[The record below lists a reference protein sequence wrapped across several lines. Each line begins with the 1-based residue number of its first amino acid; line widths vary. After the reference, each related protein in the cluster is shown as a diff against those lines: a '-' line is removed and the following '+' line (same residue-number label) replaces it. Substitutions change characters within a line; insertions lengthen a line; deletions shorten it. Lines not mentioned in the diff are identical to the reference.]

1 MTRTTAPRRALRDL
15 SLASLLTLAAAAP
28 TLAADGAAVYNQ
40 NCAMCH
46 NPGLANSPKF
56 GDKAGW
62 AARLPSG
69 RDALLKSVLMGKG
82 AMPARGGNPK
92 LGDEEVAAALDHLLA
107 SVK

>member
-1 MTRTTAPRRALRDL
+1 MTRRSPLPQALRDL
-15 SLASLLTLAAAAP
+15 SLAGLLTLAAAVPA
-28 TLAADGAAVYNQ
+28 LAADGPTVYNQ

-46 NPGLANSPKF
+46 NPGLANSPKW

-62 AARLPSG
+62 ATRLPSG
-69 RDALLKSVLMGKG
+69 REALLKSVLMGKG